1 MVYGGRA
8 LTYARKD
15 VCLRYVCPIAM
26 YSPCQTAV
34 ILTTRLC
41 LIVADMFLITITW
54 RATPRRGMIP
64 DISRT
69 HRKGLVGVM
78 YRDGKLVGLMYQRPV
93 MTRYFPLV
101 SPRAGLFRVVLPHLS
116 LGARG
121 GYLTS
126 TFS

>member
-1 MVYGGRA
+1 
-8 LTYARKD
+8 
-15 VCLRYVCPIAM
+15 M

-41 LIVADMFLITITW
+41 LIVADMFLIIITW

-78 YRDGKLVGLMYQRPV
+78 YRDGKFKLVGLMYQRPV

-101 SPRAGLFRVVLPHLS
+101 SPRAGLFRVILPHLS
-116 LGARG
+116 L
-121 GYLTS
+121 
-126 TFS
+126 